1 MNRYSRKNNLFGE
14 ITMNTSNI
22 RFERV
27 QRLSFFWLP
36 LITAIALFLMLVI
49 LVRSSIAQDT
59 QPTYAS
65 AEQAT
70 QALYDAV
77 QNNNEQTILKIM
89 GGRKELASTGD
100 ELEDK
105 ADRKQ
110 FATKY
115 QEMHRLVRQS
125 DGTTLLYIGAE
136 NWPFP
141 VPLVSENAK
150 WRFDP
155 DAASEELL
163 YRRIGENETVA
174 IHTSHAL
181 VRAMRDNHRESTSD
195 DVVKQ
200 YALCLDN
207 AKAWDVRRTPADP
220 FHGYYFRKVSDD
232 FEIENG
238 AVVFVAYPVEYRS
251 SGVMT
256 FIITS
261 DSVVFEKDLGPKTA
275 KLAKT
280 IRKETPDLTWHLA
293 E

>member
-1 MNRYSRKNNLFGE
+1 
-14 ITMNTSNI
+14 MNTSNI

-200 YALCLDN
+200 YALSLAN
-207 AKAWDVRRTPADP
+207 AKASDGRRTPADP

-275 KLAKT
+275 KLAKA